1 MATLVALGRRTSG
14 RALLVVLMMVLAACG
29 KSPDLIVYVSADEQ
43 VARPIIEAFEQ
54 ESGLVVGV
62 RYDTEAT
69 KTTAL
74 ASLLRAERE
83 RPRADVFW
91 SSECFAVA
99 QLAMEGSF
107 EPLDAGVFGEWPAQ
121 HRDAQRRWFGFSAR
135 ARVLVIAPDRV
146 KPEEMPDTW
155 MDLVR
160 PWWKGRIVMAD
171 PRFGTTRGHLGAMQ
185 SFFERSLRIPGYWE
199 AFVEGLA
206 ENEPRLLTG
215 GNAAV
220 VEAVARGEADI
231 GLTDT
236 DDVLAAQ
243 ARGAKVQWIMPR
255 HDPASDPGGGTLL
268 IPNTVALIAGA
279 PHRSN
284 AIWFMEYMLSPGVQA
299 RIAASESRN
308 WPLGVEVPPDLDPLP
323 DDPMRVDIDDAALRM
338 DAAASDLVK
347 ATGQ

>member
-1 MATLVALGRRTSG
+1 EALET
-14 RALLVVLMMVLAACG
+14 
-29 KSPDLIVYVSADEQ
+29 
-43 VARPIIEAFEQ
+43 
-54 ESGLVVGV
+54 
-62 RYDTEAT
+62 
-69 KTTAL
+69 
-74 ASLLRAERE
+74 
-83 RPRADVFW
+83 
-91 SSECFAVA
+91 
-99 QLAMEGSF
+99 
-107 EPLDAGVFGEWPAQ
+107 GVFAEWPADC
-121 HRDAQRRWFGFSAR
+121 RDARRRWFGFSAR
-135 ARVLVIAPDRV
+135 ARVLVFSPERV

-171 PRFGTTRGHLGAMQ
+171 PRFGTTRGHVGAMQ
-185 SFFERSLRIPGYWE
+185 SFFERKLRIPGYWE

-206 ENEPRLLTG
+206 ANEPRLLTG

-255 HDPASDPGGGTLL
+255 HDPVADPGGGTLL

-308 WPLGVEVPPDLDPLP
+308 WPLGVELPADLDPMP
-323 DDPMRVDIDDAALRM
+323 DDPMRVDIEDAADRM
-338 DAAASDLVK
+338 DAAVADLMK
-347 ATGQ
+347 AIGQ